1 MDFGSSWSSYPSIF
15 NLGHRAIAELLD
27 RDVLVEEKVD
37 GSQFSFGFFPD
48 TDHELRIRSKGA
60 EQHID
65 APEGMFKHAARVVKE
80 LHAAGKL
87 EPGWTYRCEYL
98 AKPKH
103 NALAYDRTPTNHLIL
118 FDVNIGDS
126 EFLDYTDKAYQ
137 AGLLGLEVVP
147 RLFQGRIENV
157 EQFRTFL
164 DTVSVLGGQ
173 KIEGVVV
180 KPVGYDFFGVD
191 KKVLLG
197 KFVSEAFREV
207 HKQSWRTDNPTT
219 GDVVALIAK
228 SYTTPARW
236 NKCVQH
242 LRDDGRI
249 TGDSVKDIG
258 PVMQEIPE
266 DILAECR
273 EDIQAALFKAFWPE
287 IARRIRQGFPEYYK
301 EQLLKQQFETAS
313 ENSVVG

>member
-1 MDFGSSWSSYPSIF
+1 MMDSWHTYPSIYAF
-15 NLGHRAIAELLD
+15 GHRYLAELLLD
-27 RDVLVEEKVD
+27 PVVVQEKID
-37 GSQFSFGFFPD
+37 GSQISFGFFPAD
-48 TDHELRIRSKGA
+48 TGDLNYRIRSKGA
-60 EQHID
+60 ELQIL
-65 APEGMFKHAARVVKE
+65 APEKMFAPAVEVILGLS
-80 LHAAGKL
+80 LH
-87 EPGWTYRCEYL
+87 PGWTYRGEYL